1 MLCELFSFYMNG
13 DTFVIT
19 HSERQALE
27 TPAEPNKHHST
38 GCHLL
43 FEMKL
48 FRKTPAFNLEDN
60 KNDAV
65 IKRKVERKQR
75 GVGIFQ
81 FKSLL
86 MQNSKRV

>member
-1 MLCELFSFYMNG
+1 
-13 DTFVIT
+13 
-19 HSERQALE
+19 
-27 TPAEPNKHHST
+27 
-38 GCHLL
+38 
-43 FEMKL
+43 MKL

-75 GVGIFQ
+75 GAGIFQ